1 MKLSLTVEASAIN
14 VLALN
19 MGRIAVNID
28 GIELAA
34 LIDVVCDNGYSL
46 RVADEPGKLIV
57 EDPLP
62 RAARLNGIQCSTAH
76 ITCEDNAI
84 LDLLTLQRH
93 DGGDWILYTGYGFIL
108 RLNARL
114 HPVLELKRLGY
125 QKPVVVWSLR
135 LCVVI
140 PPTLS
145 ILMLQVKCCLAL
157 PPLTGSLI
165 PLLPQGFYMPELST
179 EAALNIL
186 IDWLQDNIDCGNKIV
201 FGNDEDGTDS
211 AALLPWIEKALQEVR
226 DLRHLQLLQQAR
238 ID

>member
-114 HPVLELKRLGY
+114 HPVLELKRLGLS
-125 QKPVVVWSLR
+125 KACRRLVV
-135 LCVVI
+135 
-140 PPTLS
+140 TLMRRYS
-145 ILMLQVKCCLAL
+145 ADIIHFDASGEVL
-157 PPLTGSLI
+157 P
-165 PLLPQGFYMPELST
+165 GF
-179 EAALNIL
+179 AAF
-186 IDWLQDNIDCGNKIV
+186 DW
-201 FGNDEDGTDS
+201 
-211 AALLPWIEKALQEVR
+211 
-226 DLRHLQLLQQAR
+226 
-238 ID
+238 